1 VTAPLSCLQ
10 YPVSPRENQ
19 SLNVIVCGKV
29 IPASTVTIEI
39 DANRKRM
46 VRKGVPHE
54 LDPAAASAVEEGL
67 RLTEKHGGAVT
78 LITMGISD
86 ATIGI
91 RNALAMG
98 AASAVHILDDAVAG
112 SDTLGTAKVLAAAI
126 KKQEFDL
133 VICATESS
141 DSYSG
146 IVPGQIAHLLGV
158 PPLTFAKEITIDGKQ
173 ITIKRQSETGY
184 DVVESSLPA
193 LVAVSSGINE
203 PRYPQL
209 KGIMAA
215 KKKEIKVYT
224 AADLGLPPEQVGESG
239 AREKVLGVGRPPK
252 RQAGKVVTDEGEG
265 GKQVA
270 DFLAEIKV
278 I

>member
-1 VTAPLSCLQ
+1 
-10 YPVSPRENQ
+10 
-19 SLNVIVCGKV
+19 LNVVVCGKV
-29 IPASTVTIEI
+29 IPASTVTIEL
-39 DANRKRM
+39 DANSKRM
-46 VRKGVPHE
+46 LRKGVPHE

-67 RLTEKHGGAVT
+67 RMIEKHGGQVV
-78 LITMGISD
+78 LVTMGTSD

-98 AASAVHILDDAVAG
+98 VTSAVHIMDDAVAG
-112 SDTLGTAKVLAAAI
+112 SDTLGTAKLLAAAI
-126 KKQEFDL
+126 KKLEYDI

-146 IVPGQIAHLLGV
+146 IVHGQIAQMLGI
-158 PPLTFAKEITIDGKQ
+158 PPLTFAKEIAVDGAA
-173 ITIKRQSETGY
+173 ITIKRQSESGY
-184 DVVESSLPA
+184 DVVESQLPV
-193 LVAVSSGINE
+193 LVACSSGINE

-215 KKKEIKVYT
+215 KKKEIKVMT
-224 AADLGLPPEQVGESG
+224 AADLGVPADQVGEAG
-239 AREKVLGVGRPPK
+239 AREKVLTLGRPPK
-252 RQAGKVVTDEGEG
+252 REAGKAVTDEGEG
-265 GKQVA
+265 GKQIA

>member
-1 VTAPLSCLQ
+1 VNI
-10 YPVSPRENQ
+10 V
-19 SLNVIVCGKV
+19 VCGKV
-29 IPASTVTIEI
+29 IPASSVTIEL
-39 DANRKRM
+39 DPNTKRM
-46 VRKGVPHE
+46 VRKGVAHE

-67 RLTEKHGGAVT
+67 RLTEKHGGTLT

-112 SDTLGTAKVLAAAI
+112 SDTLGTAKLLAAAI
-126 KKQEFDL
+126 KKQPFDL

-146 IVPGQIAHLLGV
+146 IVPGQIAYFLGI
-158 PPLTFAKEITIDGKQ
+158 PPVTFAKEITVDGRR
-173 ITIKRQSETGY
+173 ITIKRQSETGF
-184 DVVESSLPA
+184 DIVESSLPA
-193 LVAVSSGINE
+193 LVSVSSGINE

-215 KKKEIKVYT
+215 KKKEIKVCT
-224 AADLGLPPEQVGESG
+224 ATDLGVAPDQVGEKG
-239 AREKVLGVGRPPK
+239 ARERVLTIGRPPK
-252 RQAGKVVTDEGEG
+252 RQAGRVVTDEGEG
-265 GKQVA
+265 GKQIA

>member
-1 VTAPLSCLQ
+1 M
-10 YPVSPRENQ
+10 
-19 SLNVIVCGKV
+19 NVIVCGKV

-39 DANRKRM
+39 DANTNRL

-67 RLTEKHGGAVT
+67 RLTEKHGGTVV
-78 LITMGISD
+78 LVTMGTSD

-98 AASAVHILDDAVAG
+98 VTSAVHILDDSVAG
-112 SDTLGTAKVLAAAI
+112 SDTLGTAKLLAAAI
-126 KKQEFDL
+126 KKQEYDL
-133 VICATESS
+133 VLCATESG

-146 IVPGQIAHLLGV
+146 IVHGQIAQLLGL
-158 PPLTFAKEITIDGKQ
+158 PPLTFAKEVSVEGGK
-173 ITIKRQSETGY
+173 ITIKRQSESGFDT
-184 DVVESSLPA
+184 VESTLPA
-193 LVAVSSGINE
+193 LVACSSGINE

-215 KKKEIKVYT
+215 KKKEIKVYS
-224 AADLGLPPEQVGESG
+224 AADLGLSPAQVGDKG
-239 AREKVLGVGRPPK
+239 AREKVLTIGRPPK
-252 RQAGKVVTDEGEG
+252 RQAGKAVTDEGEG
-265 GKQVA
+265 GKQIA

>member
-1 VTAPLSCLQ
+1 
-10 YPVSPRENQ
+10 
-19 SLNVIVCGKV
+19 LNVIVCGKV

-39 DANRKRM
+39 DANSRRM
-46 VRKGVPHE
+46 ARKGVPHE

-78 LITMGISD
+78 LITMGTSD

-112 SDTLGTAKVLAAAI
+112 SDTLGTAKLLAAAI
-126 KKQEFDL
+126 KKQPYDVVL
-133 VICATESS
+133 CATESS

-146 IVPGQIAHLLGV
+146 LVHGQIAQLLGI
-158 PPLTFAKEITIDGKQ
+158 PPLTFAKEIVIDGNK
-173 ITIKRQSETGY
+173 ITIKRQSESGY
-184 DVVESSLPA
+184 DVVEAALPA
-193 LVAVSSGINE
+193 LVACSSGINE

-215 KKKEIKVYT
+215 KKKEIKVFT
-224 AADLGLPPEQVGESG
+224 AADLGVPADQVGEKG
-239 AREKVLGVGRPPK
+239 AREKVLTIGRPPK
-252 RQAGKVVTDEGEG
+252 RQAGKAVTDEGEG
-265 GKQVA
+265 GKQIA

>member
-1 VTAPLSCLQ
+1 MNIV
-10 YPVSPRENQ
+10 VS
-19 SLNVIVCGKV
+19 GKV
-29 IPASTVTIEI
+29 IPASSVTIEI
-39 DANRKRM
+39 DPNTRRM

-54 LDPAAASAVEEGL
+54 LDPAAASAVEEAL
-67 RLTEKHGGAVT
+67 RLTEKHGGIVT
-78 LITMGISD
+78 LVTMGISD

-98 AASAVHILDDAVAG
+98 VTSAVHILDDAVAG
-112 SDTLGTAKVLAAAI
+112 SDTLGTAKILAAAV
-126 KKQEFDL
+126 KKQPFDL

-146 IVPGQIAHLLGV
+146 IVPGQIAYLLGV
-158 PPLTFAKEITIDGKQ
+158 PPMTFAKEILIDDDR
-173 ITIKRQSETGY
+173 IAIKRQSESGY
-184 DVVESSLPA
+184 DLVESSLPA

-224 AADLGLPPEQVGESG
+224 AADLGLPTDQVGEKG
-239 AREKVLGVGRPPK
+239 AREKVLTVGRPPK
-252 RQAGKVVTDEGEG
+252 RQAGKVVVDEGEG
-265 GKQVA
+265 GKQIA

>member
-1 VTAPLSCLQ
+1 
-10 YPVSPRENQ
+10 
-19 SLNVIVCGKV
+19 LNIVVCGKV
-29 IPASTVTIEI
+29 IPASSVTIEL
-39 DANRKRM
+39 DSDTKRM
-46 VRKGVPHE
+46 KRKGVTHE

-86 ATIGI
+86 VTIGI

-112 SDTLGTAKVLAAAI
+112 SDTLGTAKLLAGAI
-126 KKQEFDL
+126 KKQPFDL

-146 IVPGQIAHLLGV
+146 IVPGQIAYFLGV
-158 PPLTFAKEITIDGKQ
+158 PPVTFAKEIAIEGDK
-173 ITIKRQSETGY
+173 ITIKRQSEAGY
-184 DVVESSLPA
+184 DVVESTLPA

-224 AADLGLPPEQVGESG
+224 AADLGVPADQVGEKG
-239 AREKVLGVGRPPK
+239 AREKVLTIGRPPK
-252 RQAGKVVTDEGEG
+252 RQAGKVVVDEGEG
-265 GKQVA
+265 GKQIA

>member
-1 VTAPLSCLQ
+1 MNIV
-10 YPVSPRENQ
+10 
-19 SLNVIVCGKV
+19 VCGKV
-29 IPASTVTIEI
+29 IPASSVTIEI
-39 DANRKRM
+39 DQNTKRM

-54 LDPAAASAVEEGL
+54 LDPAAASAVEEAL
-67 RLTEKHGGAVT
+67 RLTEKQGGTVT
-78 LITMGISD
+78 LVTMGISD

-98 AASAVHILDDAVAG
+98 VTSAVHILDDAVAG
-112 SDTLGTAKVLAAAI
+112 SDTLGTAKILAAAI
-126 KKQEFDL
+126 KKQPFDL
-133 VICATESS
+133 VICAAESS

-146 IVPGQIAHLLGV
+146 IVPGQIAHFLRV
-158 PPLTFAKEITIDGKQ
+158 PPMTFAKEIIIEGDR
-173 ITIKRQSETGY
+173 IFIKRQSESGY
-184 DVVESSLPA
+184 DLVESGLPV

-215 KKKEIKVYT
+215 KKKEIKIYT
-224 AADLGLPPEQVGESG
+224 AADLGLPPDEVGEKG
-239 AREKVLGVGRPPK
+239 AREKVLTVGRPPK
-252 RQAGKVVTDEGEG
+252 RQAGKVVVDEGEG
-265 GKQVA
+265 GKQIA

>member
-1 VTAPLSCLQ
+1 M
-10 YPVSPRENQ
+10 NI
-19 SLNVIVCGKV
+19 IVCGKV
-29 IPASTVTIEI
+29 IPASSVTIEI
-39 DANRKRM
+39 DPNTKRM
-46 VRKGVPHE
+46 VRKGVTHE

-67 RLTEKHGGAVT
+67 RLTEKHGGTVVT

-91 RNALAMG
+91 RSALAMG
-98 AASAVHILDDAVAG
+98 ATSAVHVLDDAVAG
-112 SDTLGTAKVLAAAI
+112 SDTLGTAKILAAAI
-126 KKQEFDL
+126 KKQPFDL

-146 IVPGQIAHLLGV
+146 IVPGQIAHFLGV
-158 PPLTFAKEITIDGKQ
+158 PPVTFAKEITVDGNQ
-173 ITIKRQSETGY
+173 ITIRRQSETGY
-184 DVVESSLPA
+184 DVVESTLPA

-209 KGIMAA
+209 KGIMSA

-224 AADLGLPPEQVGESG
+224 AADLGLAPDQVGEKG
-239 AREKVLGVGRPPK
+239 AREKVLTIGRAPK
-252 RQAGKVVTDEGEG
+252 REAGKVVTDEGEG
-265 GKQVA
+265 GKQIA

>member
-1 VTAPLSCLQ
+1 MCRISYQRVHL
-10 YPVSPRENQ
+10 RECQ
-19 SLNVIVCGKV
+19 ALNIIVCGKV
-29 IPASTVTIEI
+29 IPASSVTIEI
-39 DANRKRM
+39 DPNTKRM
-46 VRKGVPHE
+46 VRKGVTHE

-67 RLTEKHGGAVT
+67 RLTEKHGGTVVT

-91 RNALAMG
+91 RSALAMG
-98 AASAVHILDDAVAG
+98 ATSAVHVLDDAVAG
-112 SDTLGTAKVLAAAI
+112 SDTLGTAKILAAAI
-126 KKQEFDL
+126 KKQPFDL

-146 IVPGQIAHLLGV
+146 IVPGQIAHFLGV
-158 PPLTFAKEITIDGKQ
+158 PPVTFAKEITVDGNQ
-173 ITIKRQSETGY
+173 ITIRRQSETGY
-184 DVVESSLPA
+184 DVVESTLPA

-209 KGIMAA
+209 KGIMSA

-224 AADLGLPPEQVGESG
+224 AADLDLAPDQVGEKG
-239 AREKVLGVGRPPK
+239 AREKVLTIGRAPK
-252 RQAGKVVTDEGEG
+252 REAGKLVTDEGAG
-265 GKQVA
+265 GKEIA
-270 DFLAEIKV
+270 DVLAEIKV

>member
-1 VTAPLSCLQ
+1 
-10 YPVSPRENQ
+10 
-19 SLNVIVCGKV
+19 LNVIVCGKV

-39 DANRKRM
+39 DANTNRL

-67 RLTEKHGGAVT
+67 RLTEKHGGTVV
-78 LITMGISD
+78 LVTMGTSD
-86 ATIGI
+86 VTIGI

-98 AASAVHILDDAVAG
+98 VTSAVHILDDAAAG
-112 SDTLGTAKVLAAAI
+112 SDTLSTSKLLAAAI
-126 KKQEFDL
+126 KKQEYDL
-133 VICATESS
+133 VICATESG

-146 IVPGQIAHLLGV
+146 IVHGQIAQLLGL
-158 PPLTFAKEITIDGKQ
+158 PPLTFAKEITVDGGN
-173 ITIKRQSETGY
+173 ITIKRQSESGFEI
-184 DVVESSLPA
+184 VESTLPA
-193 LVAVSSGINE
+193 LVACSSGINE

-224 AADLGLPPEQVGESG
+224 AADLGLSPEQVGEKG
-239 AREKVLGVGRPPK
+239 AREKVLTIGRPPM
-252 RQAGKVVTDEGEG
+252 RQAGKAVTDEGEG
-265 GKQVA
+265 GKQIA

>member
-1 VTAPLSCLQ
+1 
-10 YPVSPRENQ
+10 
-19 SLNVIVCGKV
+19 LNIVVCGKV
-29 IPASTVTIEI
+29 IPASSVTIEI
-39 DANRKRM
+39 DPNTRRM

-54 LDPAAASAVEEGL
+54 LDPAAASAVEEAL
-67 RLTEKHGGAVT
+67 RLTEKHGGIVT
-78 LITMGISD
+78 LVTMGISD

-98 AASAVHILDDAVAG
+98 VTSAVHILDDAVAG
-112 SDTLGTAKVLAAAI
+112 SDTLGTAKILAAAV
-126 KKQEFDL
+126 KKQPFDL

-146 IVPGQIAHLLGV
+146 IVPGQIAYLLGI
-158 PPLTFAKEITIDGKQ
+158 PPMTFAKDILIDDDR
-173 ITIKRQSETGY
+173 IAIKRQSESGY
-184 DVVESSLPA
+184 DLVESSLPA

-215 KKKEIKVYT
+215 KKKEIKLYT
-224 AADLGLPPEQVGESG
+224 AADLGLPPDQVGEKG
-239 AREKVLGVGRPPK
+239 AREKVLAVGRPPK
-252 RQAGKVVTDEGEG
+252 RQAGKVVVDEGEG
-265 GKQVA
+265 GKQIA
-270 DFLAEIKV
+270 DFLAEMKV

>member
-1 VTAPLSCLQ
+1 MNIV
-10 YPVSPRENQ
+10 
-19 SLNVIVCGKV
+19 VCGKV
-29 IPASTVTIEI
+29 IPASTVIIEI
-39 DANRKRM
+39 DPETKRM

-67 RLTEKHGGAVT
+67 RLVEKHGGTVT
-78 LITMGISD
+78 LVTMGTSD

-98 AASAVHILDDAVAG
+98 ATSAVHLLDDALAG
-112 SDTLGTAKVLAAAI
+112 SDTLGTAKALSAAI
-126 KKQEFDL
+126 GKLEFDL
-133 VICATESS
+133 VICATEAS

-146 IVPGQIAHLLGV
+146 TVPGQIAHLLGV
-158 PPLTFAKEITIDGKQ
+158 PPVSFAKEISVEGSQ
-173 ITIKRQSETGY
+173 ITIKRQSENGY
-184 DVVESSLPA
+184 DLVEAELPA
-193 LVAVSSGINE
+193 LVSVTSGINE

-215 KKKEIKVYT
+215 KKKEIKVLK
-224 AADLGLPPEQVGESG
+224 AADLALGSDQVGESG
-239 AREKVLGVGRPPK
+239 AREKVLTVGRPPK
-252 RQAGKVVTDEGEG
+252 REAGKVVTDEGEG
-265 GKQVA
+265 GKQIA

>member
-1 VTAPLSCLQ
+1 
-10 YPVSPRENQ
+10 
-19 SLNVIVCGKV
+19 LNVVVCGKV
-29 IPASTVTIEI
+29 IPTSTTIIEL
-39 DANRKRM
+39 DPNTKRM

-54 LDPAAASAVEEGL
+54 LDPMAASAVEEGL
-67 RLTEKHGGAVT
+67 RLTEKHGGTVI
-78 LITMGISD
+78 LVTMGTSD

-112 SDTLGTAKVLAAAI
+112 SDTLATAKLLAAAI
-126 KKQEFDL
+126 KKQPFDL
-133 VICATESS
+133 VLCATESG

-146 IVPGQIAHLLGV
+146 IVHGQIAQLLGI
-158 PPLTFAKEITIDGKQ
+158 PPLTFAKEITVDGDQ
-173 ITIKRQSETGY
+173 VAIKRQSESGY
-184 DVVESSLPA
+184 DLVESKLPVLIA
-193 LVAVSSGINE
+193 CSSGINE

-224 AADLGLPPEQVGESG
+224 CADLGVSPDEVGEKG
-239 AREKVLGVGRPPK
+239 AREKVLTIGRPPK
-252 RQAGKVVTDEGEG
+252 REAGKVVVDEGEG
-265 GKQVA
+265 GKQIA

>member
-1 VTAPLSCLQ
+1 
-10 YPVSPRENQ
+10 
-19 SLNVIVCGKV
+19 VCGKV
-29 IPASTVTIEI
+29 IPATTVTIEI
-39 DANRKRM
+39 DPNTKRM
-46 VRKGVPHE
+46 VRKGVTHE

-67 RLTEKHGGAVT
+67 RLTEKHGGTVT

-98 AASAVHILDDAVAG
+98 ATSAVHILDDAVAG

-126 KKQEFDL
+126 KKQPFDL

-146 IVPGQIAHLLGV
+146 IVPGQIAYLLGV
-158 PPLTFAKEITIDGKQ
+158 PPLSFAKEITVDGAK
-173 ITIKRQSETGY
+173 ISIRRQSETGY
-184 DVVESSLPA
+184 DVAECALPA

-224 AADLGLPPEQVGESG
+224 AADLGLAPDQVGEKG
-239 AREKVLGVGRPPK
+239 AREKVLTIGRPPK
-252 RQAGKVVTDEGEG
+252 RQAGRVVSDEGEG
-265 GKQVA
+265 GKQIA
-270 DFLAEIKV
+270 DYLAEIKV

>member
-1 VTAPLSCLQ
+1 
-10 YPVSPRENQ
+10 
-19 SLNVIVCGKV
+19 LNVVVCGKV

-39 DANRKRM
+39 DANSKRM
-46 VRKGVPHE
+46 ARKGVPHE

-78 LITMGISD
+78 LITMGTSD

-112 SDTLGTAKVLAAAI
+112 SDTLGTAKLLAAAI
-126 KKQEFDL
+126 KKQPYDVVL
-133 VICATESS
+133 CATESS

-146 IVPGQIAHLLGV
+146 LVHGQIAQLLGI
-158 PPLTFAKEITIDGKQ
+158 PPLTFAKEIVIDGNK
-173 ITIKRQSETGY
+173 ITIKRQSESGY
-184 DVVESSLPA
+184 DVVEAALPA
-193 LVAVSSGINE
+193 LVACSSGINE

-215 KKKEIKVYT
+215 KKKEIKVFT
-224 AADLGLPPEQVGESG
+224 AADLGVPADQVGEKG
-239 AREKVLGVGRPPK
+239 AREKVLTIGRPPK
-252 RQAGKVVTDEGEG
+252 RQAGKAVTDEGEG
-265 GKQVA
+265 GKQIA

>member
-1 VTAPLSCLQ
+1 M
-10 YPVSPRENQ
+10 
-19 SLNVIVCGKV
+19 NVVVCGKV

-39 DANRKRM
+39 DPNTKRM

-67 RLTEKHGGAVT
+67 RLIEKHGGTVT
-78 LITMGISD
+78 LVTMGTSD

-112 SDTLGTAKVLAAAI
+112 SDTLGTAKLLAAAI

-146 IVPGQIAHLLGV
+146 IVPGQIAYFLGV
-158 PPLTFAKEITIDGKQ
+158 PPVTFAKEITVDGNQ
-173 ITIKRQSETGY
+173 DYDQTTERNRLRRRRVDVARVGSLQQWHQRTALSAAQRHHGGEEKRDQS
-184 DVVESSLPA
+184 L
-193 LVAVSSGINE
+193 
-203 PRYPQL
+203 
-209 KGIMAA
+209 
-215 KKKEIKVYT
+215 
-224 AADLGLPPEQVGESG
+224 
-239 AREKVLGVGRPPK
+239 
-252 RQAGKVVTDEGEG
+252 
-265 GKQVA
+265 
-270 DFLAEIKV
+270 
-278 I
+278 

>member
-1 VTAPLSCLQ
+1 
-10 YPVSPRENQ
+10 
-19 SLNVIVCGKV
+19 LNIVVCGKV
-29 IPASTVTIEI
+29 IPASSVTIEI
-39 DANRKRM
+39 DPNTRRM

-54 LDPAAASAVEEGL
+54 LDPAAASAVEEAL
-67 RLTEKHGGAVT
+67 RLTEKHGGIVT
-78 LITMGISD
+78 LVTMGISD

-98 AASAVHILDDAVAG
+98 VTSAVHILDDAVAG
-112 SDTLGTAKVLAAAI
+112 SDTLGTAKILAAAI
-126 KKQEFDL
+126 KKQPFDL

-146 IVPGQIAHLLGV
+146 IVPGQLAYLLGV
-158 PPLTFAKEITIDGKQ
+158 PPMTFAKEILIDDDR
-173 ITIKRQSETGY
+173 IAIKRQSESGY
-184 DVVESSLPA
+184 DLVESSLPA
-193 LVAVSSGINE
+193 VVAVSSGINE

-224 AADLGLPPEQVGESG
+224 AADLGLPPDQVGEKG
-239 AREKVLGVGRPPK
+239 AREKVLTVGRPPK
-252 RQAGKVVTDEGEG
+252 RQAGKVVVDEGEG
-265 GKQVA
+265 GKQIA

>member
-1 VTAPLSCLQ
+1 M
-10 YPVSPRENQ
+10 
-19 SLNVIVCGKV
+19 NVIVCGKV

-39 DANRKRM
+39 DNNSKRL

-67 RLTEKHGGAVT
+67 RLTEKHGGAVV
-78 LITMGISD
+78 LVTMGTSD

-98 AASAVHILDDAVAG
+98 VTSAVHILDDAVAG
-112 SDTLGTAKVLAAAI
+112 SDTLGTAKLLAAAI
-126 KKQEFDL
+126 KKQEYDL
-133 VICATESS
+133 VICATESG

-146 IVPGQIAHLLGV
+146 IVHGQIAQLLGL
-158 PPLTFAKEITIDGKQ
+158 PPLTFAKEITVEAGN
-173 ITIKRQSETGY
+173 ITIKRQSESGF
-184 DVVESSLPA
+184 DIVESTLPA
-193 LVAVSSGINE
+193 LVACSSGINE

-224 AADLGLPPEQVGESG
+224 AADLDLSPEQVGEKG
-239 AREKVLGVGRPPK
+239 AREKVLTIGRPPM
-252 RQAGKVVTDEGEG
+252 RQAGKAVTDEGEG
-265 GKQVA
+265 GKQIA

>member
-1 VTAPLSCLQ
+1 MT
-10 YPVSPRENQ
+10 
-19 SLNVIVCGKV
+19 LNVVVCGKV
-29 IPASTVTIEI
+29 IPASSVTIEI
-39 DANRKRM
+39 DPNTKRM
-46 VRKGVPHE
+46 IRKGVPHE
-54 LDPAAASAVEEGL
+54 LDPAAASAVEEAL
-67 RLTEKHGGAVT
+67 RLTEKHGGTVT

-98 AASAVHILDDAVAG
+98 VTSAVHILDDALAG

-126 KKQEFDL
+126 KKQPFDL
-133 VICATESS
+133 AICATESS

-158 PPLTFAKEITIDGKQ
+158 PPMTFAKEITVDGDS
-173 ITIKRQSETGY
+173 ITIKRQSESGY
-184 DVVESSLPA
+184 DVIESTLPA

-215 KKKEIKVYT
+215 KKKEIKIYT
-224 AADLGLPPEQVGESG
+224 AADLGLALDQVGEKG
-239 AREKVLGVGRPPK
+239 AREKILTVSRPPK
-252 RQAGKVVTDEGEG
+252 RQAGKVVIDEGEG
-265 GKQVA
+265 GKQIA

>member
-1 VTAPLSCLQ
+1 MDI
-10 YPVSPRENQ
+10 
-19 SLNVIVCGKV
+19 IVCGKV
-29 IPASTVTIEI
+29 IPASSVTIEI
-39 DANRKRM
+39 DPNTKRM
-46 VRKGVPHE
+46 VRKGVTHE
-54 LDPAAASAVEEGL
+54 LDPAAAIAVEEGL
-67 RLTEKHGGAVT
+67 RLVEKNGGAVT

-98 AASAVHILDDAVAG
+98 AASAVHILDDTVAG
-112 SDTLGTAKVLAAAI
+112 SDTLGTAKLLAAAI
-126 KKQEFDL
+126 KKQAFDL
-133 VICATESS
+133 VLCATESS

-146 IVPGQIAHLLGV
+146 IVPGQIAQILGI
-158 PPLTFAKEITIDGKQ
+158 PPLTFAKELAVDGDKITV
-173 ITIKRQSETGY
+173 KRQSENGY

-193 LVAVSSGINE
+193 LVTVTSGMNE

-224 AADLGLPPEQVGESG
+224 AADLGLGADQVGESG
-239 AREKVLGVGRPPK
+239 AREKVLTVGRPPA
-252 RQAGKVVTDEGEG
+252 RAAGKIVTDEGEG
-265 GKQVA
+265 GKQIVEY
-270 DFLAEIKV
+270 LTEVKV